1 MGGYECYY
9 LREIK
14 RGRQRERA
22 WKKYQH
28 VNYLQRI
35 KYSYNNTSP
44 LITVNYKCNI
54 IKANEIIK
62 HTFRLTY
69 IERESPGGGGYVVH
83 LHLGKDHLV

>member
-1 MGGYECYY
+1 MGSFASLGHHANGWIRVLLFTRDKERY
-9 LREIK
+9 
-14 RGRQRERA
+14 QRERA

-35 KYSYNNTSP
+35 NYLYKNTSP

-62 HTFRLTY
+62 T
-69 IERESPGGGGYVVH
+69 H
-83 LHLGKDHLV
+83 LD